1 MIGLIIKL
9 LLSGGSLFYTVYL
22 FYSGSWGWGI
32 TFIFITALFVLFI
45 FRNENILLAFN
56 QIRLQ
61 NMEKANKHISR
72 IRQPQYLP
80 KRQRAYYYYLK
91 GMVGAQNAGMSET
104 EKHFRKAL
112 SIGLRTQQDQAMAK
126 MNLAAICM
134 GSGRKREA
142 QTLLKEAKKLDKNG
156 ILDEQIK
163 MLKQQM
169 GRVTSKN
176 QMRMAQMMKGK
187 RGKMR

>member
-1 MIGLIIKL
+1 MIGLIIKI
-9 LLSGGSLFYTVYL
+9 LLSLSSLFFTGFL
-22 FYSGSWGWGI
+22 FYNGNWGWGI
-32 TFIFITALFVLFI
+32 TFIFVTALIVLFI

-61 NMEKANKHISR
+61 NMDKASKYLNR
-72 IRQPQYLP
+72 IKQPQYLP
-80 KRQRAYYYYLK
+80 KRQRAYYYYLR
-91 GMVGAQNAGMSET
+91 GMVGAQNAGMGET
-104 EKHFRKAL
+104 EKNFRKAL
-112 SIGLRTQQDQAMAK
+112 SIGLRTGQDQAMAK

-142 QTLLKEAKKLDKNG
+142 QNLLKEARKLDKNDV
-156 ILDEQIK
+156 LEDQIK

-169 GRVTSKN
+169 GRVTSRN

-187 RGKMR
+187 RGKMK

>member
-1 MIGLIIKL
+1 MIGLIIKI
-9 LLSGGSLFYTVYL
+9 LLSLSSLFYTGFL
-22 FYSGSWGWGI
+22 FYNGNWGWGI
-32 TFIFITALFVLFI
+32 TFIFVTALIVVFI
-45 FRNENILLAFN
+45 FRNENILMAFN

-61 NMEKANKHISR
+61 NMDKANKYLNR
-72 IRQPQYLP
+72 IKQPQYLP

-91 GMVGAQNAGMSET
+91 GMVGAQNAGMGET
-104 EKHFRKAL
+104 EKSFRKAL
-112 SIGLRTQQDQAMAK
+112 SIGLRTGQDQAMAK

-142 QTLLKEAKKLDKNG
+142 QILLKEAKKLDKNG
-156 ILDEQIK
+156 ILEEQIK

-169 GRVTSKN
+169 GRVTSRN